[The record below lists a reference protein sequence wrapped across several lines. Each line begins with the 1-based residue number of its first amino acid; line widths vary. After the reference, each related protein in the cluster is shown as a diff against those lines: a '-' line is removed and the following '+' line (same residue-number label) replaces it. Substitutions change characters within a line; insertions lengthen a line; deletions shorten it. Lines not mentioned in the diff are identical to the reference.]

1 MQLADGACAFKTQTV
16 VFCVKRRKAGRF
28 FMQKA
33 ATKIL
38 KPLDKYNGGGGGGY
52 NESEQRFALRPEGRK
67 CERGKTSKT
76 MWRFL
81 IMRLD
86 MISRRR
92 FLKSAGA
99 AALAVAAA
107 GVLAGCDGGDSSS
120 KVPGTD
126 TPNVPEVTSKQV
138 KIIFADVDNGGA
150 GIGNGGDYYEHP
162 VLKDAT
168 VVDPKS
174 IPADKIPQGYE
185 LADTTSVEIIDNGN
199 TLLAIVKVKK
209 TVDTSINVRVTLQLI
224 NATAADNQRELVV
237 KMPGDAAYIYTDDI
251 TLPEDLIWAPGM
263 EGEKRPIGRAIFLVK
278 KV

>member
-1 MQLADGACAFKTQTV
+1 
-16 VFCVKRRKAGRF
+16 
-28 FMQKA
+28 
-33 ATKIL
+33 
-38 KPLDKYNGGGGGGY
+38 
-52 NESEQRFALRPEGRK
+52 
-67 CERGKTSKT
+67 
-76 MWRFL
+76 
-81 IMRLD
+81 MRLD

-120 KVPGTD
+120 KVPGTE
-126 TPNVPEVTSKQV
+126 VPDVPGTTSKSV
-138 KIIFADVDNGGA
+138 KIIFADVDNGSA
-150 GIGNGGDYYEHP
+150 GVGNGGDYYEHP

-185 LADTTSVEIIDNGN
+185 LADTTPVEIIDNGN

-224 NATAADNQRELVV
+224 NATAADNQRVLVV
-237 KMPGDAAYIYTDDI
+237 KMPGDAAYISTDDI